1 MKRSRLKRYTRLQR
15 SKPIEA
21 RATPRRKPRHSGK
34 RPTVAEVNAREQFKT
49 VACSEP
55 CIGRRIPG
63 HVCDG
68 PLQAMHVVSKH
79 TLKRRGLRRHL
90 WDVANGVAGCERIH
104 RRHDL
109 AVERIPR
116 ELLPARCIEWA
127 ERLGVLDSLERH
139 WPTTSTEAK
148 AA

>member
-1 MKRSRLKRYTRLQR
+1 MERRVRLQR
-15 SKPIEA
+15 KKPLLA
-21 RATPRRKPRHSGK
+21 RVKPRRPGRKGPRPS
-34 RPTVAEVNAREQFKT
+34 TAEITARERFKRE
-49 VACSEP
+49 VCSQP

-63 HVCDG
+63 HECDG

-90 WDVANGVAGCERIH
+90 WDIENGVPGCYRLH

-109 AVERIPR
+109 AVEKIPR
-116 ELLPARCIEWA
+116 ALLPERCIEWA
-127 ERLGVLDSLERH
+127 ARLGVLDSLERH
-139 WPTTSTEAK
+139 WPGTPFDEDV